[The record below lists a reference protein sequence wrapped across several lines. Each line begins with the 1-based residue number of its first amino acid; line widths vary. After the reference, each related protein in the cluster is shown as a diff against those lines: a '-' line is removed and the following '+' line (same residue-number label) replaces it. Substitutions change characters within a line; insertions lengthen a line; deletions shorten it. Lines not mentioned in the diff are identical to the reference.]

1 LFWFSNTKIK
11 KISKEISVNVISYP
25 LNSNSGVLEIGITI
39 SVVNFSESGLSL
51 KIELIDKNENVT
63 KNINADG

>member
-1 LFWFSNTKIK
+1 MND
-11 KISKEISVNVISYP
+11 ISYP
-25 LNSNSGVLEIGITI
+25 LKSNSGVLEIGITI

-51 KIELIDKNENVT
+51 KIELIGKNENVT

>member
-11 KISKEISVNVISYP
+11 KKNKKITVNDISYP
-25 LNSNSGVLEIGITI
+25 LKSNSGVLEIGITI

-51 KIELIDKNENVT
+51 KIELIDNNKNVT
-63 KNINADG
+63 KNMNANG